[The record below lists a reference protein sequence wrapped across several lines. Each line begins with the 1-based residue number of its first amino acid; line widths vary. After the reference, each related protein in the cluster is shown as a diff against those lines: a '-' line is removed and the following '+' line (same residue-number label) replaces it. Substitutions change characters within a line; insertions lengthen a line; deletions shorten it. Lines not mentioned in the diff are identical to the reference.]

1 MKDFRRFT
9 ISWGVIL
16 ILIFIVFT
24 AYSFKLDKKIDE
36 YRTLENNFAS
46 KVAEYNDANKIYP
59 SSIEVMTVT
68 ASDAVEKGIIA
79 DLQISNDVC
88 DGYVS
93 ISNDDIVVYT
103 PYISC
108 KHYTTKGYDKSKN

>member
-36 YRTLENNFAS
+36 YRSLENNFAS

-59 SSIEVMTVT
+59 SSIEVITVT
-68 ASDAVEKGIIA
+68 AAMLLKRG
-79 DLQISNDVC
+79 
-88 DGYVS
+88 
-93 ISNDDIVVYT
+93 
-103 PYISC
+103 
-108 KHYTTKGYDKSKN
+108 